1 MEALFYILKV
11 ITCSGVLLGYYYL
24 SLKDKTFHHYNRFY
38 LLFSILISLLLPLI
52 RLEDFTIE
60 VNQNLY
66 MLIDTVQN
74 FSPSENTNTHEN
86 LYYTV
91 AFSVLG
97 IISVYFL
104 GKFIYGTLK
113 IHELKGKFERENIEG
128 INFYRTDLTDA
139 PFSYFKNLFWKN
151 SITLNSE
158 IGKQILKHEM
168 VHIKQKHTFDKIILE
183 IITSVFWFNPFY
195 HLIKREINLIHEY
208 LADKKAVKQSDT
220 KAFAQMLLASHFSG
234 TELPA
239 TSPFLSSNLKK
250 RLTMLQKSQTKF
262 GYARRILALP
272 VVFTVAFAYMV
283 NAKNKEI
290 AKTNFEIEKAVSQ
303 IKKDTIRPDSGG
315 DIDDLLNEQLRKGDF
330 YNEALKE
337 DEERINKITQKIS
350 EKSEEIQ
357 KLVKSKKTKTP
368 EFEAKENEIEALSR
382 QIDEIVNSDK
392 YKKNMKALEDH
403 YNNAGKIVESPEFK
417 MKIEEAE
424 KSAREA
430 EAMVNSPEFKKKLE
444 EAEKAAKKAEAMVNS
459 PEFKRKIKQA
469 EKEARKAEK
478 KARRIGETAKT
489 DLERFYNEAEK
500 KRLDAVKK
508 SAEDKQKLTKTIEL
522 SRREYAFD
530 EKFPKSRDYEKKP
543 LTETEKEL
551 LKKEAQKIQD
561 LHQNTPN
568 KSNFAIFRI
577 DNSLNKIVDVH
588 GAEVKNENN
597 KKSPV
602 GKTALF
608 MINVDVPELYV
619 NGKKVSREE
628 FMAYQSDPKDI
639 NLPANIKI
647 FKVDRVAGSNN
658 RSYAKR
664 MEIITF

>member
-1 MEALFYILKV
+1 MIK
-11 ITCSGVLLGYYYL
+11 
-24 SLKDKTFHHYNRFY
+24 
-38 LLFSILISLLLPLI
+38 
-52 RLEDFTIE
+52 LEDFTIE
-60 VNQNLY
+60 VNQNIY
-66 MLIDTVQN
+66 MLIDKVQN
-74 FSPSENTNTHEN
+74 FSTAENTNTHEN
-86 LYYTV
+86 LYYTL

-97 IISVYFL
+97 IVSVYFL
-104 GKFIYGTLK
+104 GKFIYGTFK
-113 IHELKGKFERENIEG
+113 IHELKSQFERENIEG

-168 VHIKQKHTFDKIILE
+168 VHIEQKHTFDKIILE

-195 HLIKREINLIHEY
+195 HLIKKEINLIHEY

-234 TELPA
+234 VELPA

-250 RLTMLQKSQTKF
+250 RLTMLQQSQTKF

-290 AKTNFEIEKAVSQ
+290 AKTNLEIEKAVSQ
-303 IKKDTIRPDSGG
+303 IKKDTIRPNAEE
-315 DIDDLLNEQLRKGDF
+315 DLIEEQLKKGDF
-330 YNEALKE
+330 YNDALRE
-337 DEERINKITQKIS
+337 DNERINKISQKIS
-350 EKSEEIQ
+350 EKSAEIQ
-357 KLVKSKKTKTP
+357 KMVKSKKTDTP
-368 EFEAKENEIEALSR
+368 EFEAKQNEMEALSD
-382 QIDEIVNSDK
+382 QIDEIVNSEK
-392 YKKNMKALEDH
+392 YKNNLKAIEDH
-403 YNNAGKIVESPEFK
+403 YSNVEKYYNSPEFK
-417 MKIEEAE
+417 MKIDEAE
-424 KSAREA
+424 KQAKEA
-430 EAMVNSPEFKKKLE
+430 EAMVNSPEFKRKIA

-459 PEFKRKIKQA
+459 PEFKRKIRQA
-469 EKEARKAEK
+469 EKEAKKAEK
-478 KARRIGETAKT
+478 KARKIGEAAQK
-489 DLERFYNEAEK
+489 DLETFYN
-500 KRLDAVKK
+500 DAAKNRQ
-508 SAEDKQKLTKTIEL
+508 D
-522 SRREYAFD
+522 AFNQA
-530 EKFPKSRDYEKKP
+530 
-543 LTETEKEL
+543 KE
-551 LKKEAQKIQD
+551 IQN
-561 LHQNTPN
+561 LHQKASN

-577 DNSLNKIVDVH
+577 DNSLNRIGGVNGVQVED
-588 GAEVKNENN
+588 N

-639 NLPANIKI
+639 NLPANIKV
-647 FKVDRVAGSNN
+647 FKVDRVAGDNN

-664 MEIITF
+664 MEIITN

>member
-11 ITCSGVLLGYYYL
+11 MICSGVLLGYYYL

-60 VNQNLY
+60 VNQNIY

-104 GKFIYGTLK
+104 GKFIYGTFK
-113 IHELKGKFERENIEG
+113 IHELKTKFERENIEG

-168 VHIKQKHTFDKIILE
+168 VHIEQKHTFDKIILE

-220 KAFAQMLLASHFSG
+220 RAFAQMLLASHFSG

-290 AKTNFEIEKAVSQ
+290 AKTNLEIEKVVSQ
-303 IKKDTIRPDSGG
+303 IKKDTIRPNANE
-315 DIDDLLNEQLRKGDF
+315 DLFQEQLKKGEL
-330 YNEALKE
+330 YNEALRE
-337 DEERINKITQKIS
+337 DHERISKISEKIS
-350 EKSEEIQ
+350 EKSAEIQ
-357 KLVKSKKTKTP
+357 KLVKAKKTETA
-368 EFEAKENEIEALSR
+368 EFEAKQNEIEALSD
-382 QIDEIVNSDK
+382 QIDEIVNSEK
-392 YKKNMKALEDH
+392 YKKNLKALEDH
-403 YNNAGKIVESPEFK
+403 YSNVEKYYDSPEFK
-417 MKIEEAE
+417 MKIAEAE
-424 KSAREA
+424 KKAKEA
-430 EAMVNSPEFKKKLE
+430 EAMVNSPEFKRKIE
-444 EAEKAAKKAEAMVNS
+444 EAEKEAKKAEAMVNS
-459 PEFKRKIKQA
+459 PEFKRKIKRVEKAARKA
-469 EKEARKAEK
+469 EKEARK
-478 KARRIGETAKT
+478 IGEAAQH
-489 DLERFYNEAEK
+489 DLETFYKDAEK
-500 KRLDAVKK
+500 KRQDAVKK
-508 SAEDKQKLTKTIEL
+508 YAEDKQKLTKTIEL

-551 LKKEAQKIQD
+551 LKKEAKKIQD
-561 LHQNTPN
+561 LNQNIPN
-568 KSNFAIFRI
+568 KNNFAIFRI

-588 GAEVKNENN
+588 GAEVKAENN

-608 MINVDVPELYV
+608 MISVDVPELYV

-639 NLPANIKI
+639 NLPANIKV

-664 MEIITF
+664 MEIITY

>member
-11 ITCSGVLLGYYYL
+11 IICSGVLLGYYYL

-60 VNQNLY
+60 VNQNIY

-104 GKFIYGTLK
+104 GKFIYGTFK
-113 IHELKGKFERENIEG
+113 IHELKSQFEKEKIEG

-168 VHIKQKHTFDKIILE
+168 VHIEQKHTLDKIILE
-183 IITSVFWFNPFY
+183 IMTSVFWFNPFY
-195 HLIKREINLIHEY
+195 HLIKKEINLIHEY

-290 AKTNFEIEKAVSQ
+290 AKTNLEIEKAISQ
-303 IKKDTIRPDSGG
+303 IKKDTIRPNADG
-315 DIDDLLNEQLRKGDF
+315 DLFTEQLKKGNL
-330 YNEALKE
+330 YSEALRE
-337 DEERINKITQKIS
+337 DHDRISKIS
-350 EKSEEIQ
+350 EKISKKSEEIQ
-357 KLVKSKKTKTP
+357 KLVKAKKTETP
-368 EFEAKENEIEALSR
+368 EFEAKQNEIEALSN
-382 QIDEIVNSDK
+382 QIDEIVNSEK
-392 YKKNMKALEDH
+392 YKKNLKALEDH
-403 YNNAGKIVESPEFK
+403 YSSVEK
-417 MKIEEAE
+417 YYD
-424 KSAREA
+424 
-430 EAMVNSPEFKKKLE
+430 SPEFKKQIE
-444 EAEKAAKKAEAMVNS
+444 NAEKQAKEAEAMVNS
-459 PEFKRKIKQA
+459 PEFKRKIAEA
-469 EKEARKAEK
+469 EKAAKKAEAMMNSPEFKRKIKRAEKAARKAEK
-478 KARRIGETAKT
+478 EAKKIGEAAQQ
-489 DLERFYNEAEK
+489 DLETFYKDAEK
-500 KRLDAVKK
+500 KRQDAVKK
-508 SAEDKQKLTKTIEL
+508 FAEDKQKLTKTIEL

-543 LTETEKEL
+543 LTEAEKEL
-551 LKKEAQKIQD
+551 LRKEAKKIQD
-561 LHQNTPN
+561 LNQNTPN

-577 DNSLNKIVDVH
+577 DNSINKIVDVH
-588 GAEVKNENN
+588 GTEIKGENN

-602 GKTALF
+602 GKTALLA
-608 MINVDVPELYV
+608 INVDIPELYV

-628 FMAYQSDPKDI
+628 FLTYQSDFKDV
-639 NLPANIKI
+639 NSAPVIKV
-647 FKVDRVAGSNN
+647 FKVDKVGDGK
-658 RSYAKR
+658 RSYARR
-664 MEIITF
+664 MEIITN

>member
-11 ITCSGVLLGYYYL
+11 MICSGVLLGYYYL

-60 VNQNLY
+60 VNQNIY

-104 GKFIYGTLK
+104 GKFIYGTFK
-113 IHELKGKFERENIEG
+113 IHELKTKFERENIEG

-168 VHIKQKHTFDKIILE
+168 VHIEQKHTFDKIILE

-220 KAFAQMLLASHFSG
+220 RAFAQMLLASHFSG

-290 AKTNFEIEKAVSQ
+290 AKTNLEIEKAVSQ
-303 IKKDTIRPDSGG
+303 IKKDTIRPDHHK
-315 DIDDLLNEQLRKGDF
+315 NESVRVYKKTNDEKKIAELGKKI
-330 YNEALKE
+330 EEKSKALKQLKPE
-337 DEERINKITQKIS
+337 TKEFDKNVEEIAQLSGEIAKITSSENFGKSLTRIKING
-350 EKSEEIQ
+350 KEINADEYFNSDQ
-357 KLVKSKKTKTP
+357 WKNQLKDVKNLKIETPDFP
-368 EFEAKENEIEALSR
+368 EFEKSVFVVPAPPNAPDAPQVRVFKHNNVFR
-382 QIDEIVNSDK
+382 YPV
-392 YKKNMKALEDH
+392 YGKKAEREMKRARKL
-403 YNNAGKIVESPEFK
+403 
-417 MKIEEAE
+417 AE
-424 KSAREA
+424 KAREA
-430 EAMVNSPEFKKKLE
+430 GENARIES
-444 EAEKAAKKAEAMVNS
+444 EKARLENQKARWEGN
-459 PEFKRKIKQA
+459 
-469 EKEARKAEK
+469 KERIEGENRKAITYDFK
-478 KARRIGETAKT
+478 YTQPTAIKVTANSMRYSLDGSSFSATGVSKIDRDGVGVSRI
-489 DLERFYNEAEK
+489 
-500 KRLDAVKK
+500 
-508 SAEDKQKLTKTIEL
+508 
-522 SRREYAFD
+522 
-530 EKFPKSRDYEKKP
+530 
-543 LTETEKEL
+543 
-551 LKKEAQKIQD
+551 
-561 LHQNTPN
+561 
-568 KSNFAIFRI
+568 
-577 DNSLNKIVDVH
+577 
-588 GAEVKNENN
+588 
-597 KKSPV
+597 
-602 GKTALF
+602 
-608 MINVDVPELYV
+608 YV
-619 NGKKVSREE
+619 NGKDAWDENMKVIIDGKEASKEDLKIMKGDQIE
-628 FMAYQSDPKDI
+628 SISIKKNTENGKMIGEISI
-639 NLPANIKI
+639 NMKKQ
-647 FKVDRVAGSNN
+647 KVKEDL
-658 RSYAKR
+658 
-664 MEIITF
+664 

>member
-11 ITCSGVLLGYYYL
+11 MICSGVLLGYYYL

-60 VNQNLY
+60 VNQNIY

-104 GKFIYGTLK
+104 GKFIYGTFK
-113 IHELKGKFERENIEG
+113 IHELKTKFERENIEG

-168 VHIKQKHTFDKIILE
+168 VHIEQKHTFDKIILE

-220 KAFAQMLLASHFSG
+220 RAFAQMLLASHFSG

-290 AKTNFEIEKAVSQ
+290 AKTNLEIEK
-303 IKKDTIRPDSGG
+303 
-315 DIDDLLNEQLRKGDF
+315 
-330 YNEALKE
+330 
-337 DEERINKITQKIS
+337 
-350 EKSEEIQ
+350 
-357 KLVKSKKTKTP
+357 
-368 EFEAKENEIEALSR
+368 
-382 QIDEIVNSDK
+382 
-392 YKKNMKALEDH
+392 
-403 YNNAGKIVESPEFK
+403 
-417 MKIEEAE
+417 
-424 KSAREA
+424 
-430 EAMVNSPEFKKKLE
+430 
-444 EAEKAAKKAEAMVNS
+444 
-459 PEFKRKIKQA
+459 
-469 EKEARKAEK
+469 
-478 KARRIGETAKT
+478 
-489 DLERFYNEAEK
+489 
-500 KRLDAVKK
+500 
-508 SAEDKQKLTKTIEL
+508 
-522 SRREYAFD
+522 
-530 EKFPKSRDYEKKP
+530 
-543 LTETEKEL
+543 
-551 LKKEAQKIQD
+551 
-561 LHQNTPN
+561 
-568 KSNFAIFRI
+568 
-577 DNSLNKIVDVH
+577 
-588 GAEVKNENN
+588 
-597 KKSPV
+597 
-602 GKTALF
+602 
-608 MINVDVPELYV
+608 
-619 NGKKVSREE
+619 
-628 FMAYQSDPKDI
+628 
-639 NLPANIKI
+639 
-647 FKVDRVAGSNN
+647 
-658 RSYAKR
+658 
-664 MEIITF
+664 

>member
-11 ITCSGVLLGYYYL
+11 IICSGVLLGYYYL

-60 VNQNLY
+60 VNQNIY
-66 MLIDTVQN
+66 MLIDTMQN
-74 FSPSENTNTHEN
+74 FSPSDNTNTHEN
-86 LYYTV
+86 LYYTL
-91 AFSVLG
+91 AFLVLG
-97 IISVYFL
+97 LISVYFL
-104 GKFIYGTLK
+104 GKFIYGTFK
-113 IHELKGKFERENIEG
+113 IYELKSKFERENIEG

-158 IGKQILKHEM
+158 IGKQVLKHEM
-168 VHIKQKHTFDKIILE
+168 VHIEQKHTFDKIILE

-195 HLIKREINLIHEY
+195 HLIKKEINLIHEY

-234 TELPA
+234 VELPA

-250 RLTMLQKSQTKF
+250 RLTMLQQSQTKF

-272 VVFTVAFAYMV
+272 VVFTIAFAYMV

-290 AKTNFEIEKAVSQ
+290 AKTNLEIEKAVSQ
-303 IKKDTIRPDSGG
+303 IKKDTIRPNADEELFKEG
-315 DIDDLLNEQLRKGDF
+315 DL
-330 YNEALKE
+330 YNEALRE
-337 DEERINKITQKIS
+337 DHEKISKISQKIN
-350 EKSEEIQ
+350 EKSAEIQ
-357 KLVKSKKTKTP
+357 KLIKANKTKTP
-368 EFEAKENEIEALSR
+368 EFEAKQNEIEALSS
-382 QIDEIVNSDK
+382 QIDEIINSDK
-392 YKKNMKALEDH
+392 YKNNLKAVEDH
-403 YNNAGKIVESPEFK
+403 YNSVEKYYDSPEFK
-417 MKIEEAE
+417 KGIEEAE
-424 KSAREA
+424 KQAKEA
-430 EAMVNSPEFKKKLE
+430 EAMVNSPEFKKTIE
-444 EAEKAAKKAEAMVNS
+444 EAEKAAKKAEAMINS
-459 PEFKRKIKQA
+459 PAFKRKIKEA
-469 EKEARKAEK
+469 EKAARKAEK
-478 KARRIGETAKT
+478 KARRIGETAQT

-500 KRLDAVKK
+500 KRLEAIKK
-508 SAEDKQKLTKTIEL
+508 SNEDKQKLTKTIEA

-530 EKFPKSRDYEKKP
+530 EKFPKNRDYEKSP
-543 LTETEKEL
+543 LSQAEKDL
-551 LKKEAQKIQD
+551 LKKEAEKIQN

-577 DNSLNKIVDVH
+577 DNSLNKIVDIH
-588 GAEVKNENN
+588 GADLEDAND

-602 GKTALF
+602 GKTALLA
-608 MINVDVPELYV
+608 INVDVPELYV

-639 NLPANIKI
+639 NLPANIKV
-647 FKVDRVAGSNN
+647 FKVDRVAGNNN

-664 MEIITF
+664 MEIITN

>member
-1 MEALFYILKV
+1 MEVLFYILKV
-11 ITCSGVLLGYYYL
+11 IICSGVLLGYYYL

-60 VNQNLY
+60 VNQNIY

-104 GKFIYGTLK
+104 GKFIYGTFK
-113 IHELKGKFERENIEG
+113 IHELKSQFEKEKIEG

-168 VHIKQKHTFDKIILE
+168 VHIEQKHTFDKIILE
-183 IITSVFWFNPFY
+183 IMTSVFWFNPFY
-195 HLIKREINLIHEY
+195 HLIKKEINLIHEY

-290 AKTNFEIEKAVSQ
+290 AKTNLEIEKAVSQ
-303 IKKDTIRPDSGG
+303 IKKDTIRPDHHK
-315 DIDDLLNEQLRKGDF
+315 NESVRIYKKTNDEKKIAELGKKI
-330 YNEALKE
+330 EEKSKALKKLKPE
-337 DEERINKITQKIS
+337 TKEFDKNIEEITQLSGEIAKITNSEDFQKSLTKIKVNGK
-350 EKSEEIQ
+350 EMNVDEFFKSDQWKNQMKDLKDLKFEMPDF
-357 KLVKSKKTKTP
+357 P
-368 EFEAKENEIEALSR
+368 EFEKSVF
-382 QIDEIVNSDK
+382 IVPSPPNAPDAPQVRVFK
-392 YKKNMKALEDH
+392 HNNVFRYPVYGKKAEREMK
-403 YNNAGKIVESPEFK
+403 K
-417 MKIEEAE
+417 
-424 KSAREA
+424 AR
-430 EAMVNSPEFKKKLE
+430 KL
-444 EAEKAAKKAEAMVNS
+444 AEKARAAGEKARIESEKARLEGNKAKLEGEN
-459 PEFKRKIKQA
+459 
-469 EKEARKAEK
+469 RKAIAYDFNYSK
-478 KARRIGETAKT
+478 PDVISITANSIV
-489 DLERFYNEAEK
+489 RN
-500 KRLDAVKK
+500 LDG
-508 SAEDKQKLTKTIEL
+508 
-522 SRREYAFD
+522 
-530 EKFPKSRDYEKKP
+530 
-543 LTETEKEL
+543 
-551 LKKEAQKIQD
+551 
-561 LHQNTPN
+561 
-568 KSNFAIFRI
+568 SNFKASGVSKI
-577 DNSLNKIVDVH
+577 DGNISKV
-588 GAEVKNENN
+588 
-597 KKSPV
+597 
-602 GKTALF
+602 
-608 MINVDVPELYV
+608 YV
-619 NGKKVSREE
+619 NGKDAFNENMKIIIDGKESSREDLKALKSSQIE
-628 FMAYQSDPKDI
+628 SVNVKKNMENGKMKGEISINTYNPKVKDE
-639 NLPANIKI
+639 L
-647 FKVDRVAGSNN
+647 
-658 RSYAKR
+658 
-664 MEIITF
+664 